1 MRISD
6 WSSDVCS
13 SDLHQVERL
22 VGRLARD
29 RRHLPGREGQA
40 DGQDI
45 ACCAQQGKAAVIKAA
60 AVAEAVARRIEG
72 LQRRQRILRTVA
84 EFFDEATDL
93 DIVGMAFAVAQEAIE
108 SRQIGRASC
117 RERVCQY
124 V

>member
-45 ACCAQQGKAAVIKAA
+45 TCCAQQGKAAVIKAA
-60 AVAEAVARRIEG
+60 AVAEAVDRSIEG
-72 LQRRQRILRTVA
+72 QQRQDRTRDVWGKSVSVRV
-84 EFFDEATDL
+84 DL
-93 DIVGMAFAVAQEAIE
+93 GCLLIIEKKKKHRTAQLNVHIE
-108 SRQIGRASC
+108 
-117 RERVCQY
+117 
-124 V
+124 